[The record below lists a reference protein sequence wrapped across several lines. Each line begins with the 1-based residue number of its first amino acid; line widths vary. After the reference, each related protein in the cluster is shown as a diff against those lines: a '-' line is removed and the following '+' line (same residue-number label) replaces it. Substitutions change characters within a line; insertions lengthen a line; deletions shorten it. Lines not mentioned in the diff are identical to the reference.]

1 MSLLP
6 DFAQRKIRTSG
17 ATINLR
23 IGGEGPPVLLL
34 HGFPDSS
41 HLWRHQIPALT
52 AAGLRAIAPDLRGFG
67 ESDRPEEVEEY
78 AIARS
83 VADLV
88 TLMDGLGIERAHVVG
103 HSSSA
108 AMALQFALDAPGS
121 VLSVT
126 LLETA
131 LLAVPSGPYAA
142 EAMGRYRAG
151 ARAEALDVWM
161 RGVCGPGYRQ
171 VVDRAIPGAF
181 DRALAD
187 LDTFFEQE
195 LPALRDWTFDA
206 QDASRVEQ
214 PALVVLGEDSAQV
227 SPVFAARHELLMA
240 WLPNAEP
247 FVLTGANHLL
257 HAQNPTGMAEAL
269 VGFIGRHSAGDRTAS

>member
-1 MSLLP
+1 MAAETAQMQRVDVDGVELEYEVRGAGEPVVLIHAGLLA
-6 DFAQRKIRTSG
+6 DWFAPLVEQ
-17 ATINLR
+17 
-23 IGGEGPPVLLL
+23 
-34 HGFPDSS
+34 
-41 HLWRHQIPALT
+41 PALARSHRT
-52 AAGLRAIAPDLRGFG
+52 VTYHRPGYAGSGRVAGPLD
-67 ESDRPEEVEEY
+67 
-78 AIARS
+78 IARQ
-83 VADLV
+83 ADLCHG
-88 TLMDGLGIERAHVVG
+88 LMRRLGIERAHVVG

>member
-1 MSLLP
+1 MLPETAQTQRMDVDGVDLEYEVRGTGEPVVLIHAGLLA
-6 DFAQRKIRTSG
+6 DWFA
-17 ATINLR
+17 
-23 IGGEGPPVLLL
+23 PLLE
-34 HGFPDSS
+34 
-41 HLWRHQIPALT
+41 QPALARSHRT
-52 AAGLRAIAPDLRGFG
+52 LTYHRPGYAGSGRIAGPLD
-67 ESDRPEEVEEY
+67 
-78 AIARS
+78 IARQ
-83 VADLV
+83 AELCHG
-88 TLMDGLGIERAHVVG
+88 LMDRLGIERAHIVG

-108 AMALQFALDAPGS
+108 AMALQLALDAPGS
-121 VLSVT
+121 VLSVA

-161 RGVCGPGYRQ
+161 RGVCGPAYRE
-171 VVDRAIPGAF
+171 VVDRTIPGAF

-195 LPALRDWTFDA
+195 LPALREWTFDA
-206 QDASRVEQ
+206 QAASGVTQ
-214 PALVVLGEDSAQV
+214 PALVVLGADSAEV

-247 FVLTGANHLL
+247 FVLPGANHLL

-269 VGFIGRHSAGDRTAS
+269 AGFIGRQRAG